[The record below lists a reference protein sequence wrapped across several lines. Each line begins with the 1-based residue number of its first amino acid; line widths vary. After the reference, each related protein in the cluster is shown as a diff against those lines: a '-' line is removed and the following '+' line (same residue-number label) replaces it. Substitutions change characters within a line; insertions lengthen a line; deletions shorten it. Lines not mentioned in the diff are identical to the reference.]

1 MNYNGSFN
9 PKFLSGTQL
18 YFAKNTA
25 TVSSWNDQSSNGY
38 DLSQAVALQQPTI
51 GIDSVD
57 FDGTNDFMSRSV
69 TNPFIT
75 HTQGIVFFSIN
86 ATSGVTQR
94 ILVINNTAT
103 ASGNNQF
110 CIFFIGNKI
119 RLLVRNAT
127 ATVNNVFET
136 VNNFGTGF
144 LYGYVQSNGSTYT
157 ISVNGVVQT
166 LSFVSGSDNGN
177 WFSSITSTNVIRI
190 ALLTTAGVNVY
201 EATKLNKL
209 YYNNTSLS
217 ASDLWKTEQFF
228 ANPLN
233 YD

>member
-1 MNYNGSFN
+1 MNYNGAFN
-9 PKFLSGTQL
+9 PKYLSGTQL

-25 TVSSWNDQSSNGY
+25 TVSSWNDQSPNGY
-38 DLSQAVALQQPTI
+38 NLSQAVALQQPTI
-51 GIDSVD
+51 GVDSVD

-69 TNPFIT
+69 INPFIT

-94 ILVINNTAT
+94 VLVINNAAT
-103 ASGNNQF
+103 ISGQNTFLINY
-110 CIFFIGNKI
+110 ISDKI
-119 RLLVRNAT
+119 RIQIRNVDST
-127 ATVNNVFET
+127 ISNVFET
-136 VNNFGTGF
+136 VNTFGSGF
-144 LYGYVQSNGSTYT
+144 LYGYIQSDGSTYT

-166 LSFVSGSDNGN
+166 LSFVVGINTGAWMN
-177 WFSSITSTNVIRI
+177 VITSNVIRI
-190 ALLTTAGVNVY
+190 SLLQSGATFLYG
-201 EATKLNKL
+201 ATKLNKL

>member
-1 MNYNGSFN
+1 MNYNGTFN

-25 TVSSWNDQSSNGY
+25 TPSLWNDQSPNVY
-38 DLSQAVALQQPTI
+38 DLTQGTAIQQPTI

-57 FDGTNDFMSRSV
+57 FDGSNDFMSRSV
-69 TNPFIT
+69 TNPFIS

-86 ATSGVTQR
+86 AVSGSTQR
-94 ILVINNTAT
+94 FLVVNLTSAG
-103 ASGNNQF
+103 AGRNQF
-110 CIFFIGNKI
+110 SISYIGDRI
-119 RLLVRNAT
+119 RAIVRNAD
-127 ATVNNVFET
+127 ATINNVFET
-136 VNNFGTGF
+136 VNTFGTGF
-144 LYGYVQSNGSTYT
+144 LYGYIQSNGSTYT

-166 LSFVSGSDNGN
+166 LSFVIGSNTGA
-177 WFSSITSTNVIRI
+177 WMNVISSNVISI
-190 ALLTTAGVNVY
+190 ARLQSGAFIEFTPV
-201 EATKLNKL
+201 KLNKL
-209 YYNNTSLS
+209 YYNNTILS

>member
-9 PKFLSGTQL
+9 PKYLSGTQL

-25 TVSSWNDQSSNGY
+25 SVSSWNDQSPNGY
-38 DLSQAVALQQPTI
+38 NLSQAVALQQPTI
-51 GIDSVD
+51 GVDSVD

-69 TNPFIT
+69 INPFIT

-94 ILVINNTAT
+94 VLVINNAAT
-103 ASGNNQF
+103 ISGQNTFLINY
-110 CIFFIGNKI
+110 ISDKI
-119 RLLVRNAT
+119 RIQIRNVDST
-127 ATVNNVFET
+127 ISNVFET
-136 VNNFGTGF
+136 VNTFGSGF
-144 LYGYVQSNGSTYT
+144 LYGYIQSDGSTYT

-166 LSFVSGSDNGN
+166 LSFVVGSNTGAWMN
-177 WFSSITSTNVIRI
+177 VITSNVIRI
-190 ALLTTAGVNVY
+190 SLLQSGATFLYG
-201 EATKLNKL
+201 ATKLNKL